1 MENLCIT
8 ISALLSVSM
17 IVKLIHKKVLDLRHV
32 ILPWKQQQQQIV
44 VATQWLIELLHIM
57 AQNLQLAGRRG

>member
-8 ISALLSVSM
+8 ISVLLSVSM

-32 ILPWKQQQQQIV
+32 ILPWKKQQQQIV